1 MVTRDMDNTPND
13 SDSDT
18 PQAGPT
24 TIGFLL
30 LRDYTLISL
39 ASAVEPLRMA
49 NQLSGEC
56 LYDWALITADGK
68 PVCASDG
75 ILSLPDAAM
84 ADAPR
89 LDALLVVGGVN
100 VSNSYSAEQLD
111 WLRKLDAEGVQLG
124 GICTGAFLLAEANL
138 MAGRECSVHWECMAT
153 LQELHPEVACNNH
166 LFTVDRERLT
176 STGGTAPL
184 DMMLNII
191 CSAHG
196 LTLANA
202 ISEMFILDRIR
213 DQNDNQKIPLKYSMG
228 VAPPKLIEATTL
240 MEANI
245 EEPIPLEELSQLLS
259 ISRRQ
264 LERLFKGNLDCSP
277 SRYYLRLR
285 LYRARQLLKQ
295 TSLSIIEVASLCGF
309 VSTPHFSKCYRT
321 YLGITPRE
329 ERAGVGIGVQPGK
342 QEQAAEQDTERGAQT
357 CVESDSARAEPHYG
371 SVRPLIENE

>member
-1 MVTRDMDNTPND
+1 MVKQQGD
-13 SDSDT
+13 SDGKE
-18 PQAGPT
+18 PQAQPT
-24 TIGFLL
+24 VIGFLL

-49 NQLSGEC
+49 NQLSGKT
-56 LYDWALITADGK
+56 LYAWTLITEDGK

-75 ILSLPDAAM
+75 ILNLPDAAIE
-84 ADAPR
+84 DAPG
-89 LDALLVVGGVN
+89 LDALIVVGGVDI
-100 VSNSYSAEQLD
+100 SHSYTNHHLE
-111 WLRKLDAEGVQLG
+111 WLRKLDAKGVQLG
-124 GICTGAFLLAEANL
+124 GICTGAYLLAEASL
-138 MAGRECSVHWECMAT
+138 MNGHECSVHWECMAA
-153 LQELHPEVACNNH
+153 LQELHPEVTCNNH
-166 LFTVDRERLT
+166 LFTVGSKRLT

-213 DQNDNQKIPLKYSMG
+213 DQNDNQKIPLKYTMG

-245 EEPIPLEELSQLLS
+245 EEPIPLEELAGLLS

-321 YLGITPRE
+321 HLGITPRE
-329 ERAGVGIGVQPGK
+329 ERAGVGTGV
-342 QEQAAEQDTERGAQT
+342 DDSGAQPAPGLERST
-357 CVESDSARAEPHYG
+357 QTSVDSESARAEPHFG
-371 SVRPLIENE
+371 SVRLLV

>member
-1 MVTRDMDNTPND
+1 MNNTRHNGSENGEAPVG
-13 SDSDT
+13 S
-18 PQAGPT
+18 T

-30 LRDYTLISL
+30 LRDYTMISL

-49 NQLSGEC
+49 NQLSGET
-56 LYDWALITADGK
+56 LYDWSLITEDGR

-75 ILSLPDAAM
+75 ILVLPDAAM
-84 ADAPR
+84 EDAPT
-89 LDALLVVGGVN
+89 LNALMVVGGVD
-100 VSNSYSAEQLD
+100 VGHSYNAAHLD
-111 WLRKLDAEGVQLG
+111 WLRKLDGQGVQLG
-124 GICTGAFLLAEANL
+124 GICTGAYLLAEANL
-138 MAGRECSVHWECMAT
+138 MDGHECSVHWECMAT
-153 LQELHPEVACNNH
+153 IQELHPEVVCNHH

-176 STGGTAPL
+176 CSGGTTPL

-191 CSAHG
+191 CSTHG

-202 ISEMFILDRIR
+202 ISEMFIMDRIR
-213 DQNDNQKIPLKYSMG
+213 DQSDHQKVPLKYTMG

-240 MEANI
+240 MESNI
-245 EEPIPLEELSQLLS
+245 EEPIALEELAGLLS

-321 YLGITPRE
+321 YLGLTPRE
-329 ERAGVGIGVQPGK
+329 ERTGSTEASQPVTK
-342 QEQAAEQDTERGAQT
+342 AEEQENGANT
-357 CVESDSARAEPHYG
+357 CVDSEAARAEPHYG
-371 SVRPLIENE
+371 SVRLLSESQK